1 MMNRKIFYLSL
12 VFIAIGIWACD
23 NSHPGFEK
31 NSDGLYYKFH
41 EQNEDGIALDSG
53 DNVTLKMR
61 YYTEDTVYF
70 TSESMPDD
78 FVIPMQAPR
87 NSMDLFTALY
97 MMNVGDSATFIM
109 PPDSLLGSNTPA
121 EMDTIDEIFVDIE
134 VLSKKSMEEFEAEQA
149 EKKKENLEKEKKRI
163 EAYLT
168 DNEIE
173 SEMTSNGI
181 YILNHVNT
189 GGKQVDSGK
198 VAVITF
204 KGSLLNGTVFQ
215 ETSPEFPYIIG
226 QQDNY
231 PFKWDE
237 VLLKMHKGDKAEFI
251 LPSNLALG
259 ERGAQGIIPP
269 YSPLILEVSVKDIM
283 GKDEY
288 QEKRLAEEKK
298 NRSSSKQKLDT
309 YLQKNNIDK
318 EPTSSGL
325 IYITKEEGT
334 GDKPQ
339 QGETALVHYK
349 GYFLNGEVFDSS
361 YKRGKPIEVKIGQ
374 GGLIQGWLEAIP
386 MMREGEK
393 AQIIVPWRLAYGKQG
408 KGNIPPYANLVFDLE
423 LVEIKS

>member
-1 MMNRKIFYLSL
+1 MNRKILYLTL
-12 VFIAIGIWACD
+12 VLVASSIWACQ
-23 NSHPGFEK
+23 NPHPGFEK

-41 EQNEDGIALDSG
+41 KQTEDGIALDSG
-53 DNVTLKMR
+53 DKVTLKMR
-61 YYTEDTVYF
+61 YYTEDTIYF
-70 TSESMPDD
+70 NSESMPDD
-78 FVIPMQAPR
+78 FIISMQAPR

-97 MMNVGDSATFIM
+97 MMNVGDSASFIM

-121 EMDTIDEIFVDIE
+121 EMDTIDEIFVDVE
-134 VLSKKSMEEFEAEQA
+134 VLSKKSIEEFEAEQA
-149 EKKKENLEKEKKRI
+149 EKEKENIKKEQKRI
-163 EAYLT
+163 EEYLT
-168 DNEIE
+168 DNELE
-173 SEMTSNGI
+173 AEMTSNGI
-181 YILNHVNT
+181 YILDHVNT
-189 GGKQVDSGK
+189 SGKQVDSGK

-215 ETSPEFPYIIG
+215 KTSPEFPYIIG
-226 QQDNY
+226 QTDNY

-283 GKDEY
+283 EKEDY
-288 QEKRLAEEKK
+288 QAKRLAKEKK
-298 NRSSSKQKLDT
+298 NRTASKEKLDK
-309 YLQKNNIDK
+309 YLRENNIDHK
-318 EPTSSGL
+318 PTSSGL
-325 IYITKEEGT
+325 IYITKEKGT

-349 GYFLNGEVFDSS
+349 GYFLDGEVFDSS
-361 YKRGKPIEVKIGQ
+361 YERGRPLEVKIGQ

-423 LVEIKS
+423 LVKIKS